1 MITGSGGFDVPTQ
14 RLLIRIAAFGGL
26 IAALGLAGCGR
37 KSGLDLPPAS
47 VAEHNVAQPGTD
59 PGALRD
65 GRPVAP
71 QGPKRR
77 TPLDWLVD

>member
-1 MITGSGGFDVPTQ
+1 MTVPTRR
-14 RLLIRIAAFGGL
+14 RLAQIAAAGVL

-47 VAEHNVAQPGTD
+47 VAEQSVPQPGTD

-71 QGPKRR
+71 QGPRRR
-77 TPLDWLVD
+77 TPLDWLID